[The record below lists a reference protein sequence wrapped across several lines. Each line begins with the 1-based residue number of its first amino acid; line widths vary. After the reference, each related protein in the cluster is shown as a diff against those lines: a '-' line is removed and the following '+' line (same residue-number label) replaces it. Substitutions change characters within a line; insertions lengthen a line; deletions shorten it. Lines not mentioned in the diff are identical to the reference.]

1 MKRIML
7 SGGGTGG
14 HIYPALA
21 IARAVRQ
28 KYPDVRIG
36 YIGTENGLE
45 SRIVPKEGEIRF
57 YTVEIQGFKRSL
69 SLYNVNTIRKFLSA
83 VKKSKQYIKEFQPE
97 VVVGTGGYVCGPA
110 VYAAHQLGV
119 PTLIHEQN
127 VVIGLTIKFLTRYAD
142 VVAYS
147 LEESGKFLT
156 KAKRAVY
163 TGNPRA
169 TEVIKANP
177 ELGRRSLG
185 IYDHHPIILFVG
197 GSRGAKA
204 INEAVLQMIPQMKTM
219 PDVHFVYVTGEVHY
233 EQIRSQVPAR
243 EVPNLDIRP
252 FIYNMPDVLAS
263 TYLVVSR
270 AGASTLAEITALGLP
285 SILIPSPYVT
295 NNHQEAN
302 ALWLEKQGASKMIRE
317 NELTGQY
324 LWEWIDY
331 LVHQTEEHQKMSEA
345 ARQLGRPESADLLV
359 SELENIARAFRAK

>member
-1 MKRIML
+1 MRRIIL

-21 IARAVRQ
+21 IAKAVKKRH
-28 KYPDVRIG
+28 PNVEIG
-36 YIGTENGLE
+36 YIGTKNGLE
-45 SRIVPKEGEIRF
+45 AKIVPKQGDIKLF
-57 YTVEIQGFKRSL
+57 TVEIQGFKRSL
-69 SLYNVNTIRKFLSA
+69 SLDNFNTVRKFLSA
-83 VKKSKQYIKEFQPE
+83 VKKSKEYIREFKPD

-110 VYAAHQLGV
+110 VYAAHKLNV

-127 VVIGLTIKFLTRYAD
+127 VVIGLTIKFLARYAD

-147 LEESGKFLT
+147 LQESGKYLSNT
-156 KAKRAVY
+156 KRPIF

-169 TEVIKANP
+169 TEVIEANP
-177 ELGRRSLG
+177 ELGRRSLN
-185 IYDHHPIILFVG
+185 IFDPRPIVLFVG

-204 INEAVLQMIPQMKTM
+204 INESVLQMIPYMKQT
-219 PDVHFVYVTGEVHY
+219 PHVQFVYVTGDVHY
-233 EQIRSQVPAR
+233 EQIRSQIPFH
-243 EVPNLDIRP
+243 EVPNLDVRP

-302 ALWLEKQGASKMIRE
+302 ARWMEQQGATKMIRE
-317 NELTGQY
+317 SELSGKY
-324 LWEWIDY
+324 LWDWIYY
-331 LVHQTEEHQKMSEA
+331 LLQRPDEHQKMSEA
-345 ARQLGRPESADLLV
+345 ARRLGRPEAAEVLV
-359 SELENIARAFRAK
+359 DELDKLASLGHW

>member
-1 MKRIML
+1 MRRIL
-7 SGGGTGG
+7 VSGGGTGG
-14 HIYPALA
+14 HIYPALS
-21 IARAVRQ
+21 IARAVKKR
-28 KYPDVRIG
+28 YPDVEIA

-45 SRIVPKEGEIRF
+45 SKIVPKQGDIRF

-69 SLYNVNTIRKFLSA
+69 SLENLNTIRKFLSA
-83 VKKSKQYIKEFQPE
+83 VKKSKQYIKEFQPD

-110 VYAAHQLGV
+110 VYAAHQLGI

-127 VVIGLTIKFLTRYAD
+127 VVIGLTIKFLSRYAD

-147 LEESGKFLT
+147 LEESGKYLQN
-156 KAKRAVY
+156 AKRAVY

-169 TEVIKANP
+169 TEVIEANP

-185 IYDHHPIILFVG
+185 IYDPRPIVLFVG

-204 INEAVLQMIPQMKTM
+204 INEAVLQMVPYMKQTPQ
-219 PDVHFVYVTGEVHY
+219 VQFVYVTGEIHY
-233 EQIRSQVPAR
+233 EQIRSQIPLH
-243 EVPNLDIRP
+243 EVPNLDVRP

-302 ALWLEKQGASKMIRE
+302 ARWMEEQGAAKMIRE
-317 NELTGQY
+317 SELSGKY
-324 LWEWIDY
+324 LWDWIYY
-331 LVHQTEEHQKMSEA
+331 LLQRSDEHEKMSEA
-345 ARQLGRPESADLLV
+345 ARRLGRPEAAEVLV
-359 SELENIARAFRAK
+359 DELERIARKA